1 MSFMVQKIYYMR
13 FIYLSTTLSL
23 HFVAKQTHKRSLVK
37 INGLYVSLKSS
48 WLYFPSLQVPVVQR
62 VDGMPQFVMRSA
74 WQTSNMKIRV
84 WLSFPIHVLVNSLLT
99 VDILSLDTITFTHWK
114 LSRPLN
120 NIGSSLI
127 LFAKL
132 HTM

>member
-1 MSFMVQKIYYMR
+1 MVQKIYYMS
-13 FIYLSTTLSL
+13 FIYRYLSSPLSL
-23 HFVAKQTHKRSLVK
+23 RFVAKQTQKRSLVK
-37 INGLYVSLKSS
+37 INGLNVSLKSS

-62 VDGMPQFVMRSA
+62 VGGMPQFVMRSA
-74 WQTSNMKIRV
+74 WQTSNKNIRV
-84 WLSFPIHVLVNSLLT
+84 SLSFPIHVLVDSLST
-99 VDILSLDTITFTHWK
+99 VDIRSLDTVTFTQWK

-120 NIGSSLI
+120 NTGSSLF